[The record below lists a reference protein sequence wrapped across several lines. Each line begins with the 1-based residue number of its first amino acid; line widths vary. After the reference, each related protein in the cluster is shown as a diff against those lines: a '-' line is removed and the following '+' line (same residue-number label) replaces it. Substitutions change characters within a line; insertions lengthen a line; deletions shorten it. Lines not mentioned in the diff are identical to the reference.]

1 MKTKAAP
8 IKLNFPFG
16 LYFQQLFCSDI
27 YVKFVNPF
35 SFWRKY
41 RIAHLETCWELNVVR
56 YLEGCYQ
63 LEWQPATPQFPPT
76 DTYQNVILISQPR
89 LELKYR
95 GVTYSISGLSAIK
108 ISQVKTHP
116 SQMILDQLA
125 ILPSCNL

>member
-1 MKTKAAP
+1 MKTKAAL

-16 LYFQQLFCSDI
+16 LYFQQLFCPDI

-41 RIAHLETCWELNVVR
+41 RIAHLETCWELNVAR

-63 LEWQPATPQFPPT
+63 LEWQPDIPQLLLT
-76 DTYQNVILISQPR
+76 DTYQNTILISQPC

-95 GVTYSISGLSAIK
+95 GVTYSISGISAIK
-108 ISQVKTHP
+108 ISQTKTHP
-116 SQMILDQLA
+116 SQIILEQLA